1 MDEEKKPRFCQEC
14 GAILNAEGR
23 CPTCNPETYSETPKQ
38 EIETSQIQNEVQD
51 AFVQQPQSANQPQL
65 QNETQWQNGA
75 QPQHGT
81 QWQNGAQP
89 QYGTQWQGA
98 SQPQSA
104 NQAQT
109 QYGNQWQY
117 GVQPQ
122 NGMQFQNGTQWQN
135 GMQPQYGTQPPS
147 QSQKRKTTLMLIVF
161 SIVIILLVGALVF
174 VSMRLFAKMSG
185 TDSEDPS
192 DKKNY
197 TQVFDSEDRDAKQE
211 TDNAKDDKEKEDNK
225 EKEDDKKK
233 EDNKEKE
240 DDKENVEDNGKE
252 ENRNKNEIESSN
264 GFKYTEVITDVTK
277 ENFEEDG
284 QDESLPYYSG
294 PYNAL
299 KTDLSY
305 TVSFSRVSYTSDD
318 INMLMTVEFPQ
329 ISSDSM
335 GNTDRINSCLSYE
348 YEYFLDFYKE
358 YVAQY
363 MDEDSIYYF
372 DVDSFVTY
380 MDEDILSVVFY
391 ETIYLEADGDSYQDI
406 NFYCVN
412 LDLTNNTMLSN
423 TDILDLNENFAIDF
437 RKREIEENGDEALT
451 TYSDQEILEML
462 QDESSLVIFYTPMG
476 LEVGLNLDQRIVYV
490 TYSDYEKFLNKF

>member
-65 QNETQWQNGA
+65 QNE
-75 QPQHGT
+75 T

-185 TDSEDPS
+185 TDSEDSS

-197 TQVFDSEDRDAKQE
+197 TQVFDSEDREAKQE

-358 YVAQY
+358 YVEQY